1 MNKINVENF
10 NNTLNEE
17 VSKIVIVT
25 SDSNAS
31 IDTLCSCEAYSYFLS
46 KKNFQSYHI
55 QEKTLSELE
64 EKVFEFCN
72 LDTPLKDYNIDENT
86 KFVCV
91 NINSFQ
97 DMPKKVTLENIQG
110 IMGNRKPHFFDHFE
124 ELIPLK
130 QIENVNSFSTL
141 IAEKFKYTN
150 TQISPQIAS
159 ILLVGIILSLNGLEE
174 SQTTN
179 RDFIAIEYLEQFSN
193 INRDKINTLVN
204 QL

>member
-1 MNKINVENF
+1 MTSDTIDIN
-10 NNTLNEE
+10 NNDAD
-17 VSKIVIVT
+17 KIVIVT
-25 SDSNAS
+25 SDTKAS
-31 IDTLCSCEAYSYFLS
+31 IDTLCSCEGYSYFLS
-46 KKNFQSYHI
+46 QNNFKSFHM
-55 QEKTLSELE
+55 QEKILNELE
-64 EKVFEFCN
+64 QKVFEFCN
-72 LDTPLKDYNIDENT
+72 LKTPT
-86 KFVCV
+86 KELDSQLDIEFVCI

-97 DMPKKVTLENIQG
+97 EMPKHVTPNNIQG
-110 IMGNRKPHFFDHFE
+110 VMGNKKPDFFDHFE
-124 ELIPLK
+124 DIIPLK

-150 TQISPQIAS
+150 TKISTEIAS
-159 ILLVGIILSLNGLEE
+159 LLLVGIILSLNGLEE